1 MGENVVGDA
10 MLNDKCKNVHI
21 INELGIP
28 VLAMG
33 LKNVVIS
40 ASSEGILVSDKED
53 SSHIKPF
60 VDAIDNQIMFAEKS
74 WGDFRVLDVE
84 EDSLTIKITINP
96 GHRMNY
102 HSHDRR
108 DEVWMVISGSGR
120 TFVDGMEQF
129 VKTGD
134 VITMEAGCKHTVF
147 ADSKL
152 QLIEVQIGKNISVD
166 DKNKYEL
173 NI

>member
-1 MGENVVGDA
+1 
-10 MLNDKCKNVHI
+10 MLYNNVHI

-84 EDSLTIKITINP
+84 EDILTIKITINP

-108 DEVWMVISGSGR
+108 D
-120 TFVDGMEQF
+120 
-129 VKTGD
+129 
-134 VITMEAGCKHTVF
+134 
-147 ADSKL
+147 
-152 QLIEVQIGKNISVD
+152 
-166 DKNKYEL
+166 
-173 NI
+173 